1 MLGIS
6 FMVPYLFWIGAP
18 LVLLAGLALAWY
30 STKLTE
36 STRSYFGEL
45 ALLGPLSPKTVK
57 QTRSLWAQW
66 IAFFVILVTAA
77 AGPSGNDTPSLA
89 RAGALQ
95 VMMVYDVSNSCG
107 AEDYRAYV
115 PPAPGQEVPG
125 SMYAWGTRCDM
136 ARLITERDLL
146 PMLKDNEVGLVTVA
160 GVGYNMWDL
169 TRDHGGALKYE
180 LQNFLKPGAAPGGG
194 ADYTSG
200 LRTALKGFDSMGKDD
215 SKERFIV
222 LFADGGFTG
231 DPAELDKV
239 LAELNKRKIH
249 LLIVGLGGLTPISV
263 PTYDSTTKQR
273 NGAYEGTTA
282 YEKAILEHMRDV
294 VQGSV
299 LIHAAP
305 GSGSVKYNFP
315 AKAGGLYA
323 VPKQSNLYPW
333 LLLVDMLLLV
343 SITFGGG
350 GLPRRDLVVP
360 LFKEPYDWVKGKISR
375 S

>member
-1 MLGIS
+1 MFGIS

-66 IAFFVILVTAA
+66 IALFVILITAA
-77 AGPSGNDTPSLA
+77 AGPSGTSTPTLA
-89 RAGALQ
+89 KAGALQ
-95 VMMVYDVSNSCG
+95 VMMVYDVSLSCG
-107 AEDYRAYV
+107 AEDYRAFI
-115 PPAPGQEVPG
+115 PAPPG
-125 SMYAWGTRCDM
+125 KQIPGAMYEWGTRCDM
-136 ARLITERDLL
+136 AKLITERDLL

-160 GVGYNMWDL
+160 GAGYNMWDL
-169 TRDHGGALKYE
+169 TRDHEGALKYM
-180 LQNFLKPGAAPGGG
+180 LRNFVKAGAAPGGG

-200 LRTALKGFDSMGKDD
+200 LQTALKGFDAMGKDA

-231 DPAELDKV
+231 DKAELDKV
-239 LAELNKRKIH
+239 LAELNKRNIH
-249 LLIVGLGGLTPISV
+249 LLIVGLGGMTPITV
-263 PTYDSTTKQR
+263 PTFDSSTKQR
-273 NGAYEGTTA
+273 NGAYDGTTA
-282 YEKAILEHMRDV
+282 YEPEILQHMRDV
-294 VQGSV
+294 VTGST
-299 LIHAAP
+299 LIYAAP
-305 GSGSVKYNFP
+305 GSGPVAYNFP

-323 VPKQSNLYPW
+323 VPQQSNLYFW
-333 LLLVDMLLLV
+333 LLIADMLLLA

-350 GLPRRDLVVP
+350 GLPRRDMVVP